1 MDGRHDGGSMSRK
14 SKVIVGAGAF
24 TALLLAGVA
33 FAAWT
38 GTGTGPGRARATTA
52 VAVTVTASDGT
63 ADLYPGFTGGDLY
76 FTLTNPNPYT
86 ITFASMTPGAVTVT
100 GGAGCLPTHIT
111 VAPATGLSLVSP
123 PGTSGQLSIL
133 DVVTMV
139 AGAPDACQAA
149 TFNVTLTLTG
159 TQT

>member
-1 MDGRHDGGSMSRK
+1 MAGMTEEACRASRRSSSEPAHLPLSFSPGSRSQ
-14 SKVIVGAGAF
+14 
-24 TALLLAGVA
+24 L
-33 FAAWT
+33 
-38 GTGTGPGRARATTA
+38 GPAP
-52 VAVTVTASDGT
+52 VQGT

-100 GGAGCLPTHIT
+100 GGVGCLPTHIT